1 MQRTL
6 RFILGSAAGAA
17 AFAATHSLVL
27 KAYCLTG
34 TYNVCVHG
42 RTELFRVLGYWAVA
56 SMLLHAVAAPI
67 WGFAVR
73 SGSTPSWAVI
83 PFYGGMSVACLHA
96 WLAVTSPTTAAT
108 VNFFDVAMF
117 VAGTGFG
124 IAWYQIWVR
133 ARRR

>member
-17 AFAATHSLVL
+17 AFAATHSIVL

-42 RTELFRVLGYWAVA
+42 RTEIFRVLGYWAIA
-56 SMLLHAVAAPI
+56 SLMLHAVAVPI
-67 WGFAVR
+67 WEFAIR
-73 SGSTPSWAVI
+73 PGSAPRWTVI

-96 WLAVTSPTTAAT
+96 WLAVTSPVAAA

-117 VAGTGFG
+117 AAGTGFG
-124 IAWYQIWVR
+124 LAWYLVWVR
-133 ARRR
+133 APRR